1 MVMDERVS
9 PKFGVKPPHE
19 YNDQRLVGNEALMQ
33 DPTATHSLEDVLN
46 NIFSVIRAMKGST
59 HWYDAVI
66 TVGGF
71 KGGFADEA
79 ALRAAFPTG
88 EPGWFAVV
96 GIVDDHD
103 EIWIWDTGEDDWVNT
118 GSSGS
123 ALFERSLYPAVIPA
137 DVADIDTAVEN
148 LITNPLYRAG
158 EFSIATADAEVG
170 VSKTITKQIRVVGQ
184 GPTEAGLS
192 FTTPGVTWNY
202 QAELLELY
210 NLKIVSTI
218 DTEVIR
224 TDDKHT
230 LAATLRS
237 ITGAFSGGGAFLSS
251 NLRGIAKLD
260 IVGADLDIAADGT
273 VFVDASGARATY
285 LNSTQIFAE
294 RVRVTGGGVFVASG
308 FGESNV
314 YLSNGC
320 VMPSG
325 AFSANDDGSAIL
337 NVYYDQSCTVVETPA
352 AGSVGTV
359 NFIPVPHIMETV
371 PNGVVDPALLNA
383 TYDNGTQIF
392 TISSAGGQV
401 WIDGQKVNVANG
413 ALAAHANL
421 PGAWYLKVAANG
433 TISVSQS
440 SWDLLTDAPLKYL
453 YRTPLGNHVVLNERH
468 RGGYPHGWSKI
479 AHKHHHEFYGCLVK
493 PGTGFGLS
501 GITFGSTGLANRQF
515 AVGGGIIADEDIETP
530 ITALAAGG
538 PYQRWYRTGSGT
550 AFEFTADSDPFILN
564 GAAAQ
569 YNQFTG
575 GAWQLTDVA
584 NNRYWNQ
591 WVFACPADDA
601 TKQFVIVLGQQVYT
615 DQDDAE
621 AETLADNL
629 LLGDMPLSEMTPL
642 FRHTC
647 RRWNSGNNLAV
658 VSSANLIGQ
667 RVTLNGASL
676 AGTHNA
682 QSGRDIYPTHPAAS
696 LSYTP
701 TVTGDAENNVQS
713 VLERLSGWRA
723 LAETTDF
730 VTTAP
735 SSSTITLNTDQTAN
749 ISVGDLVSV
758 TANAVTRP
766 YMVKSVTWG
775 GATGTLTLLGS
786 PIATGA
792 GLVTA
797 VRYNVRPNLIQAVGV
812 SLPTKWADGLDDNL
826 LETDAKGKFRWP
838 IGDARVIDII
848 VEQVSGA
855 SAMADFNISNGT
867 AAANDMRSSDFV
879 VTQSP
884 QDSQG
889 LIVDANSVLVKG
901 QLLFFR
907 CKGPGDGT
915 DEGLVVTFLAVEDGV
930 L

>member
-1 MVMDERVS
+1 MVQDERLS

-19 YNDQRLVGNEALMQ
+19 YNDHRLSGNEALMQ

-46 NIFSVIRAMKGST
+46 NVFSVIRAMKGST
-59 HWYDAVI
+59 HWYDNVV
-66 TVGGF
+66 TMGGF

-137 DVADIDTAVEN
+137 DVADIDTAIEN

-170 VSKTITKQIRVVGQ
+170 VSKTITKQLRIVGQ

-192 FTTPGVTWNY
+192 FTTPGTQWNY

-210 NLKIVSTI
+210 NLKIISTL

-230 LAATLRS
+230 LSATLRS
-237 ITGAFSGGGAFLSS
+237 VTGSFSGGGAFLSS

-260 IVGADLDIAADGT
+260 IVGADLSIAADGT

-325 AFSANDDGSAIL
+325 AFSANDDGSAVL

-359 NFIPVPHIMETV
+359 NFIPVPHITETV

-383 TYDNGTQIF
+383 TYDNATQVF

-401 WIDGQKVNVANG
+401 WLDGQKVNVANG

-440 SWDLLTDAPLKYL
+440 IWDLLTDAPLKYL
-453 YRTPLGNHVVLNERH
+453 YRTPLGNHLLLNERH
-468 RGGYPHGWSKI
+468 RGGYPYGWNK
-479 AHKHHHEFYGCLVK
+479 AQHLHHHLYYGCLVK
-493 PGTGFGLS
+493 PGTGFALS
-501 GITFGSTGLANRQF
+501 GITYGGTALAQRQF
-515 AVGGGIIADEDIETP
+515 AISGGTLADEDLETP
-530 ITALAAGG
+530 ISPLAAAG
-538 PYQRWYRTGSGT
+538 PYQRWYRSGNGT
-550 AFEFTADSDPFILN
+550 AFEFTAAADPLILN
-564 GAAAQ
+564 GAAPR

-575 GAWQLTDVA
+575 GAWQLTDVPTG
-584 NNRYWNQ
+584 RYWNQ
-591 WVFACPADDA
+591 WVFGCPADD
-601 TKQFVIVLGQQVYT
+601 TQKQFMVVLGQAVYSS
-615 DQDDAE
+615 QALAE
-621 AETLADNL
+621 AETLSANL
-629 LLGDMPLSEMTPL
+629 QIGDMPLSEMVPL
-642 FRHTC
+642 FRITYQ
-647 RRWNSGNNLAV
+647 RSPSGNISTT
-658 VSSANLIGQ
+658 SSALLIGQ
-667 RVTLNGASL
+667 RLTLSGFNVTSV
-676 AGTHNA
+676 HNS

-696 LSYTP
+696 LDYSE

-797 VRYNVRPNLIQAVGV
+797 IRYNVRPNLIQAVGV
-812 SLPTKWADGLDDNL
+812 SVPSKWADGLDDDL
-826 LETDAKGKFRWP
+826 LSTDAKGKFRWP

-855 SAMADFNISNGT
+855 SATADFNISNGT

-901 QLLFFR
+901 QLLYFR
-907 CKGPGDGT
+907 CKGPGDGN
-915 DEGLVVTFLAVEDGV
+915 DEGLVVTVLAVENGV